1 MRLGVFCKSAVYY
14 HPSFLEVQDKNV
26 SHKKMC
32 LIGVIIHF
40 WWVPCF
46 FPPFSLL
53 KEPLMTKRFNIF
65 DKRRHTIK
73 VSVFVYHMVENY
85 Q

>member
-1 MRLGVFCKSAVYY
+1 MLVT
-14 HPSFLEVQDKNV
+14 KNV
-26 SHKKMC
+26 LNRCNHS
-32 LIGVIIHF
+32 LLVGSLF
-40 WWVPCF
+40 LS
-46 FPPFSLL
+46 PFSLL